1 MAFGKPHPSR
11 FPDTRWSLVGRAA
24 DSDEG
29 IRQQAMAELLSL
41 YTPGFR
47 AFLVQTRRIDSELAD
62 DLLQDFIADKLLASQ
77 LIRQADVRRGKFRS
91 FVLKCLNNFVNS
103 RLRSHLKPGTPGV
116 AHSLPEEVTVERTEL
131 SDVFDRQWINQ
142 VVADAL
148 QMMEAD
154 CTHRGRADLWEVL
167 RLRVVEPV
175 FRGVEPVTYDQLV
188 EMLAIGSPRQAMNL
202 LANAKR
208 CFFDHLR
215 VAVGRYVDHD
225 SVEEEI
231 ADLRAVLSR

>member
-1 MAFGKPHPSR
+1 MALGKPHPSR

-24 DSDEG
+24 DSDEL
-29 IRQQAMAELLSL
+29 IRHHALAELLSL
-41 YTPGFR
+41 YSPGFR
-47 AFLVQTRRIDSELAD
+47 SFLVETRRLDPDRAD
-62 DLLQDFIADKLLASQ
+62 DLLQDFIADKLLAAQ
-77 LIRQADVRRGKFRS
+77 LVRHADIRRGKFRS

-103 RLRSHLKPGTPGV
+103 RLRGSAGLGTPASALAV
-116 AHSLPEEVTVERTEL
+116 SEDSTSEKSEV

-148 QMMEAD
+148 QMMESD
-154 CTHRGRADLWEVL
+154 CKLRGRADLWEVL

-175 FRGVEPVTYDQLV
+175 FRGVEPVGYDQLV
-188 EMLAIGSPRQAMNL
+188 QMFGIDSPRQAMNL

-215 VAVGRYVDHD
+215 VAVGRYVEQD

-231 ADLRAVLSR
+231 EDLRSILSR